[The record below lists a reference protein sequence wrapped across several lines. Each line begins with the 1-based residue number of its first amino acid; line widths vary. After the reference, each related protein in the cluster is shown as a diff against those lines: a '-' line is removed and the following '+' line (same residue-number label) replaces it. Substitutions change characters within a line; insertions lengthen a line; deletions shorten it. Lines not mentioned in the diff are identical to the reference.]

1 MKPVNSRHAPP
12 RAGAMVEALRG
23 LGYNTATALADIIDN
38 SIGAGSDTVYVQ
50 FDWAAE
56 NSRIY
61 VLDNG
66 RGMSPEQLDAAMR
79 LGERNPLDERE
90 PDDLGR
96 FGLGLKTASFSQCR
110 RLTVG
115 SIHDRR
121 FECLR
126 WDLDVLAGSS
136 DDGWYLLEGIHPGSE
151 DFMKPL
157 MDAGRGTLV
166 LWEVLDRVVTNGFQ
180 VKDFLEL
187 ATQVSQHLGMIFH
200 RYISSKR
207 LRILFNDKPIK
218 PWDPFLIG
226 HVSKA
231 WSPPAVICPVMR
243 TVTAQCHVLPHG
255 DRLSEKDNLN
265 AAGPEGWT
273 SQQGFYIYRNERL
286 LVAGSWLGLGAGR
299 GWTKD
304 EAHRLARIRLDIP
317 NTADA
322 DWKIDIRKST
332 AKPPIAI
339 RSWLIRLAEDTR
351 SRACRAFARRGRAV
365 GFTHGTPVHEAWVAE
380 KFSGGTRYRIDREH
394 PATRAVLDEAGA
406 LLPQIKTMLR
416 IIEETVPIQRIWI
429 DTAEDK
435 ETPCV
440 EFAGETSSEL
450 VAILNDM
457 YRGLVKRKGYS
468 ASRAREQLM
477 RTEPFHNYP
486 KLVAMLPDQL

>member
-23 LGYNTATALADIIDN
+23 LGYNTSTALADIIDN

-56 NSRIY
+56 KSRIY

-126 WDLDVLAGSS
+126 WDLDVLAGCS

-157 MDAGRGTLV
+157 IDAGRGTLV

-486 KLVAMLPDQL
+486 ELVAMLPDQL

>member
-435 ETPCV
+435 ETPFF

-486 KLVAMLPDQL
+486 ELVAMLPDQL

>member
-90 PDDLGR
+90 LDDLGR

-486 KLVAMLPDQL
+486 ELVAMLPDQL

>member
-187 ATQVSQHLGMIFH
+187 ATQVSQHLGLIVP
-200 RYISSKR
+200 RDISSMR

-486 KLVAMLPDQL
+486 ELVAMLPDQL